1 MITVD
6 TILPICSHNS
16 RKMFVF
22 ISLFFCLALSRVS
35 ATCLDR
41 WVDASEYDLGNLKLR
56 KIVDN
61 EKSALG
67 CLLLHDRE
75 LNHKQHSWGASS
87 EFCAGL
93 GNGTRL
99 VEIHTPEQKEALTKT
114 LSNIIKGGIVMLMR
128 CV

>member
-1 MITVD
+1 MGVD
-6 TILPICSHNS
+6 TIHPICSQNP

-22 ISLFFCLALSRVS
+22 ISLFFCLALSSVS
-35 ATCLDR
+35 ATCPDK
-41 WVDASEYDLGNLKLR
+41 WVDASEYD
-56 KIVDN
+56 
-61 EKSALG
+61 LG

-114 LSNIIKGGIVMLMR
+114 LSNIIRGGKVMLMR